1 MKCFIKLQ
9 NAARPERATVLSAV
23 SPLTI
28 MLYNVVMVT
37 RLGHILQTIG
47 EATDCSL

>member
-1 MKCFIKLQ
+1 MDMKCFIKAQ

-23 SPLTI
+23 SPLT

-37 RLGHILQTIG
+37 RLGHIL
-47 EATDCSL
+47 